1 MNNRFSMISKGTLL
15 AILFFG
21 LLLLLVG
28 ALFQMRIGE
37 LLSAYTE
44 SQTKRQ
50 AATLASLASE
60 NLNTERMALGYFASK
75 IESRP
80 EEIEH
85 LMSLL
90 FEKTNVRQGLLNIYG
105 HAVYGDQLN
114 LHVFKKIKDSFRGKS
129 TISFNQDLGLLFTYP
144 VSHGKNIKYVLYRL
158 YPIDT
163 IAERFSISCYD
174 GIGKMLIATRE
185 GKLVVPF
192 LSGSA
197 ADTNFMKR
205 DDIQSFYQSMN
216 REMEVSVAAAKNFH
230 TSRGRMLLFEAEVP
244 GSNFILKGYVPY
256 EKASEGI
263 ENITRLV
270 ILVFGLLILLVAIG
284 AVYLSRMRE
293 QIQES
298 EELRKAKE
306 VAEKTSQAKSEFL
319 SNMSH
324 EIRTPITAIIGMNE
338 MILRESEE
346 QNILSY
352 ADNVKAASNTLLG
365 LVNDILDFSKIEA
378 GKIEIIPEEY
388 DLSSL
393 LNDLVNMIHPWS
405 RRKGLFFKT
414 VFDKNTP
421 KRLYGDKIRI
431 TQIIMN
437 ILTNAVKYTKKG
449 GITFSVSFKEIE
461 TAPDCVLLH
470 VSVTD
475 TGIGIRQEDLD
486 RLFSKFERLEEKRN
500 RNIEGTG
507 LGMTITRSL
516 LRLMGS
522 EVHVTSTYG
531 EGSTFSFDLKQRV
544 IDSEKLGDYAL
555 IQHEL
560 MLQTKSKYREKLLA
574 PQAHILVIDD
584 NSMNLA
590 VFIDLLKQTKVMIDT
605 AESGDEGLK
614 LTQSKKYDL
623 IFLDHMMPHKDGI
636 ETLHEM
642 RGQRTGL
649 NRSTPVVCLTANA
662 VSGAREKYLAAG
674 FNDYLT
680 KPIFSK
686 KLEDTLINFLPHE
699 KISIID
705 VEQLE
710 NDKQLEIPSV
720 LEPLTNFDLIDLK
733 LGLKYNN
740 SAEVY
745 LPLLKVFYK
754 SLDKTILDIDH
765 CYNDRN
771 WKDYTV
777 KVHSIKSSARQIGAT
792 TLGDEAQLLENAGKS
807 GDIKYIQKENE
818 PFLEKL
824 RLFKD
829 PLSQLFSKEEDQDL
843 KPDVSRELLQTLF
856 AKIRMAAEDMDGDRL
871 ESLTASLEKYNIP
884 QDQNEICRKIK
895 NATNELDFD
904 YILELLTKPEK
915 K

>member
-1 MNNRFSMISKGTLL
+1 MISKGTLL
-15 AILFFG
+15 AIMLFG
-21 LLLLLVG
+21 LLLFLVG
-28 ALFQMRIGE
+28 AMFQMRIGE

-50 AATLASLASE
+50 AETLASLASE
-60 NLNTERMALGYFASK
+60 NLTTERKALAYFASK
-75 IESRP
+75 IETHP
-80 EEIEH
+80 QETKH
-85 LMSLL
+85 LVSLH
-90 FEKTNVRQGLLNIYG
+90 FEKPNVRQGLLNIYG
-105 HAVYGDQLN
+105 YAVYGDQLN

-144 VSHGKNIKYVLYRL
+144 VAHGKNIKYVLYRL

-174 GIGKMLIATRE
+174 DIGKMLISTRE
-185 GKLVVPF
+185 GKTVVPF
-192 LSGSA
+192 FGGSA
-197 ADTNFMKR
+197 ADIDFMNS
-205 DDIQSFYQSMN
+205 DDIQTFYQSMN
-216 REMEVSVAAAKNFH
+216 REMEVSVAAARNFR

-244 GSNFILKGYVPY
+244 DSNFILKGYVPY

-284 AVYLSRMRE
+284 AFYLSRMRE

-298 EELRKAKE
+298 EELLKAKE
-306 VAEKTSQAKSEFL
+306 VAEKASQAKSEFL

-393 LNDLVNMIHPWS
+393 LNDLVNMIQPWS
-405 RRKGLFFKT
+405 RRKALFFKT
-414 VFDKNTP
+414 EFDKKTP

-449 GITFSVSFKEIE
+449 GITFSVSFKEIKNV
-461 TAPDCVLLH
+461 PDCVLLH

-475 TGIGIRQEDLD
+475 TGIGIRQEDMD

-516 LRLMGS
+516 LHLMGS
-522 EVHVTSTYG
+522 EVKVTSTYG

-544 IDSEKLGDYAL
+544 IDSEPLGDYAL
-555 IQHEL
+555 TQHEL
-560 MLQTKSKYREKLLA
+560 MLQNKSRYREKMLA
-574 PQAHILVIDD
+574 PLAHILVIDD
-584 NSMNLA
+584 NSMNLS
-590 VFIDLLKQTKVMIDT
+590 VFSDLLKPTKVMIDT
-605 AESGDEGLK
+605 AESGVEGLQ
-614 LTQSKKYDL
+614 LAQSKKYDL

-642 RGQRTGL
+642 REQRNGL
-649 NRSTPVVCLTANA
+649 NRSTPVICLTANA

-686 KLEDTLINFLPHE
+686 KLEEALINFLPRE

-705 VEQLE
+705 VDQLE
-710 NDKQLEIPSV
+710 NDKPLEIPPV
-720 LEPLTNFDLIDLK
+720 LKPLMKFDLIDLK

-740 SAEVY
+740 SIEVY
-745 LPLLKVFYK
+745 LPLLKVIYK
-754 SLDKTILDIDH
+754 SLDKNILDIEQCVKD
-765 CYNDRN
+765 CN

-792 TLGDEAQLLENAGKS
+792 AIGDEAQLLENAGKN
-807 GDIKYIQKENE
+807 GEIKYIQKENE

-824 RLFKD
+824 RLFKE
-829 PLSQLFSKEEDQDL
+829 PLSQLFSKEGNDI
-843 KPDVSRELLQTLF
+843 KSDVSDEILKDLF
-856 AKIRMAAEDMDGDRL
+856 ARIRTAAEEMDGDRL
-871 ESLTASLEKYNIP
+871 ESLTASLDKYQMP
-884 QDQNEICRKIK
+884 ESQNEICRKIK

-904 YILELLTKPEK
+904 YILELLAKPDTK
-915 K
+915 